1 MSDNN
6 PSGDI
11 QARFKKFAGG
21 YQPKLSR
28 KFALLLPFK
37 SQIKVLLAKKA
48 TYDDIR
54 LILEE
59 IKVVVS
65 KDTLHRFCRKVIGQ
79 KPVRQRKAGAKKISP
94 FKTSPDKPSTENI
107 PPILQEQRKYI
118 PGPWSRRKPGP
129 RIADSKNL

>member
-1 MSDNN
+1 
-6 PSGDI
+6 
-11 QARFKKFAGG
+11 
-21 YQPKLSR
+21 
-28 KFALLLPFK
+28 LLLPFK

-59 IKVVVS
+59 IKVFVS
-65 KDTLHRFCRKVIGQ
+65 KDTLHRFCRNVIGQ
-79 KPVRQRKAGAKKISP
+79 KPVRQRKAGAKTIAP
-94 FKTSPDKPSTENI
+94 FKTSPAKQVPESI
-107 PPILQEQRKYI
+107 PPTLQEQRKHI